1 MKGLVNPKG
10 YMYELYMNVY
20 VCVGIIET
28 LKLSTYLIRNPD
40 KLFKPQRRSVVNKY
54 SRPLF
59 TTRPPLPTDFCG
71 NIGFRISL
79 NCSLEITINFALLFV
94 EAPFAF

>member
-1 MKGLVNPKG
+1 MTGLVNPKG

-40 KLFKPQRRSVVNKY
+40 KLFKPQRRNVVNKY
-54 SRPLF
+54 ILNHRDHLY
-59 TTRPPLPTDFCG
+59 R
-71 NIGFRISL
+71 RIFL
-79 NCSLEITINFALLFV
+79 RKYWFQDQLELL
-94 EAPFAF
+94 A